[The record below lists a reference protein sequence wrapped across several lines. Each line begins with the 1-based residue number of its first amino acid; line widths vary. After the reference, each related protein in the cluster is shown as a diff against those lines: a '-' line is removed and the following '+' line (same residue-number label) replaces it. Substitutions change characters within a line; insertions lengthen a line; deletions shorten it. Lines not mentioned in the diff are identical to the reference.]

1 MKIVKLIATI
11 LTYLIGIFLF
21 LATFVFSLF
30 IFSNVIFSQS
40 GMNSIVRRMN
50 IVEKGIFDDNDIN
63 HYDNLYDSMDLK
75 ISEVRFKNIINNSKL
90 KHQADK
96 KLATVISKTLDLKVK
111 DEEYIDDKELEEEII
126 KKIEK
131 HEKLNDRQKE
141 LINKLVRDVEESSD
155 NFKNNTLNN
164 EYLDYVKDYIK
175 IVKDYRVIILYIV
188 ILVISLLLIGLLN
201 MGLSKVF
208 LTTAYTYLG
217 VGLIYGLF
225 FILMLFIP
233 SLLTNYVTNTQAF
246 LAISD
251 YIAKVGFINALIY
264 IVIGI
269 IPYLYS
275 KKV

>member
-96 KLATVISKTLDLKVK
+96 KLATVISKTLGLKVK
-111 DEEYIDDKELEEEII
+111 DEEYIDDKELEEEITS
-126 KKIEK
+126 
-131 HEKLNDRQKE
+131 
-141 LINKLVRDVEESSD
+141 VRNS
-155 NFKNNTLNN
+155 T
-164 EYLDYVKDYIK
+164 
-175 IVKDYRVIILYIV
+175 
-188 ILVISLLLIGLLN
+188 
-201 MGLSKVF
+201 
-208 LTTAYTYLG
+208 
-217 VGLIYGLF
+217 
-225 FILMLFIP
+225 
-233 SLLTNYVTNTQAF
+233 
-246 LAISD
+246 
-251 YIAKVGFINALIY
+251 
-264 IVIGI
+264 
-269 IPYLYS
+269 
-275 KKV
+275 

>member
-11 LTYLIGIFLF
+11 LTYLIGTFLF

-175 IVKDYRVIILYIV
+175 IVKDYRVIILYIA

-208 LTTAYTYLG
+208 LTIAYTYLG

-233 SLLTNYVTNTQAF
+233 SLLTNYVTNTQVF